1 MYKLFKIL
9 ALTGALGL
17 GLVGCTS
24 DPSQTTE
31 AAETEKVSQ
40 ANGPTEASETTQES
54 KEGTDQATSSQ
65 AKDTKDPAYDDGNDD
80 PIYGLYTIGTSID
93 DLKKEGQP
101 IIMTMG
107 NKACIYCEQM
117 RPHLEGLSKK
127 TQGEAI
133 IKYVDTDLYKDLV
146 AEYPI
151 YGTPA
156 TVLIDSEGNPYE
168 PSEEFKD
175 LVYQFAEQGSE
186 EPSLSMV
193 FGYLDEGQ
201 LEKLIEEMTKG

>member
-1 MYKLFKIL
+1 MNKVLKVL
-9 ALTGALGL
+9 ALTGVLGL
-17 GLVGCTS
+17 GLAGCTS
-24 DPSQTTE
+24 DPSQTTQ
-31 AAETEKVSQ
+31 ATETEKVSQ
-40 ANGPTEASETTQES
+40 AEEPSEASETKQEN
-54 KEGTDQATSSQ
+54 KESTDQGTSSEP
-65 AKDTKDPAYDDGNDD
+65 KDTKDQAYDDGNDD
-80 PIYGLYTIGTSID
+80 PIYGLYTMDKSIEE
-93 DLKKEGQP
+93 LKKEGQP

-117 RPHLEGLSKK
+117 RPHLEDLSKN
-127 TQGEAI
+127 TQGKAI

-146 AEYPI
+146 AKYPI

-156 TVLIDSEGNPYE
+156 TLLIDSEGNPYE

-175 LVYQFAEQGSE
+175 LVYQFAEEGSE